1 MKKEKDTK
9 ENWCPLMGDIGPP
22 GGLYEGTIE
31 RARYFW
37 GTKATA
43 NRDSN
48 GDVIQCFYRPC
59 IATIKKARRIYDAWM
74 FFRDEENKAWGEG
87 NEACQ
92 TLNLL
97 CSADENMRQTY
108 IEDIHIKFRIANIND
123 VSPFEVLTI
132 IVIAEANE
140 NIKIDENSA
149 LPFTLLR
156 IAEDFNPNTIIGA
169 KHRKTQKTKR
179 DRRQIY
185 KGKTPSERQ
194 ERNHKMLEHYKKTN
208 LTLNSFAGRHAKKY
222 DLKPISLRKILEE
235 LLLLSKAK
243 AVDI

>member
-1 MKKEKDTK
+1 MKKKTQK

-48 GDVIQCFYRPC
+48 GDVIQCCYHPD

-74 FFRDEENKAWGEG
+74 VFRDEENKAWGEE

-156 IAEDFNPNTIIGA
+156 IVEDLNPDVTFGRQRRKQIKEWSSKGRAGRDEDEHLKAEWLTIA
-169 KHRKTQKTKR
+169 KE
-179 DRRQIY
+179 Y
-185 KGKTPSERQ
+185 PSEYGYSRI
-194 ERNHKMLEHYKKTN
+194 
-208 LTLNSFAGRHAKKY
+208 A
-222 DLKPISLRKILEE
+222 DLIIKRLSLKENQKQSIRKW
-235 LLLLSKAK
+235 LSKYLSR
-243 AVDI
+243 